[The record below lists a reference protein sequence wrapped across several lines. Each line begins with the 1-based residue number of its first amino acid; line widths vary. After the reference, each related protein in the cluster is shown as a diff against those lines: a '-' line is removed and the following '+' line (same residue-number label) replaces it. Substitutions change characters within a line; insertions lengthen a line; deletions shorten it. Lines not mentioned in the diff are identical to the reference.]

1 MLDTACVTYMTYVH
15 VYMMTVT
22 VLPPDKTE
30 TSTSQTLISCFI
42 TLYLF
47 CNIRPK
53 LLLRHATTL
62 HPYLSSSCA
71 VSCFI
76 YSILTLYISHALYVC
91 VSLNHVYMG
100 TYMHTFINDLFRAHI
115 LNTYNVSFSPGP
127 ERRNVSAL
135 CCQDLK
141 GCSATDRTSQ

>member
-1 MLDTACVTYMTYVH
+1 MGIEHKRSGNIFLTATVHDVMLDTACVTYMTYVH

-30 TSTSQTLISCFI
+30 TSTSQTLISCII

-71 VSCFI
+71 VSCFQF
-76 YSILTLYISHALYVC
+76 SLSLSLMHCTCVC
-91 VSLNHVYMG
+91 L
-100 TYMHTFINDLFRAHI
+100 
-115 LNTYNVSFSPGP
+115 
-127 ERRNVSAL
+127 
-135 CCQDLK
+135 
-141 GCSATDRTSQ
+141 